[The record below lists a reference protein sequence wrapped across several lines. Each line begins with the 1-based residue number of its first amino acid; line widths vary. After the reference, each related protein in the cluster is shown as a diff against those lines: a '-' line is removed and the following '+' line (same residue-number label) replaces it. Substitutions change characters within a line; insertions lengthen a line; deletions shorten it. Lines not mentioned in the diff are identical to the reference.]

1 MHFKVSS
8 ARFKTKAAKYGESFL
23 RRANELG
30 KFSMSKSIMIVICDF
45 LLLSLLSLANFEKP
59 AEDPLKKPDEALIQ
73 QNFAD
78 SQMLDLLKMS
88 LDNEREKRLALSS
101 DLQKI
106 SQAAE
111 ANRVQAEEQK
121 RVIAAR
127 EKELK
132 SMAQTKLELEKE
144 RAKILEQSQA
154 LQVRVKASEERNAAL
169 QQEIIS
175 AAAKLDKS
183 AQERL
188 ALEKELGNM
197 REVDSTTKLKLMS
210 VQEELKQNK
219 EHLERLRAESESL
232 KNENKAI
239 EIEKQALSTKLEVAT
254 TKTKIYEENIK
265 RYETLVDIEKT
276 EKEKIREHAENLA
289 AGVSE
294 LASSQKEITKE
305 VRELRP
311 QTSSEIFAKLKQKF
325 ISVKFEYTKRG
336 LLGSSANVLEIRA
349 LPIVINDRTW
359 LLFSAV
365 DTILPPSIHRYFPPE
380 TLKVSV
386 EGKTA
391 KFSAPRIFA
400 VMEDPKLLAIPLPK
414 EFCDAEKMNP
424 LEIASNTYAYP
435 ECVVVD
441 PEKFYYGQVPFRAD
455 FRNDSYAQLD
465 VGLFEPI
472 FGTFAPSEGDFVI
485 SRNGEFLGIM
495 SNGSVAYITRMMTP
509 IKSLKLGTA
518 FSPKSCAEFVGTTS
532 ARLKMM
538 PLSLR

>member
-1 MHFKVSS
+1 MVN
-8 ARFKTKAAKYGESFL
+8 L
-23 RRANELG
+23 
-30 KFSMSKSIMIVICDF
+30 KSIMIVICDF

-210 VQEELKQNK
+210 VQEEL
-219 EHLERLRAESESL
+219 
-232 KNENKAI
+232 
-239 EIEKQALSTKLEVAT
+239 
-254 TKTKIYEENIK
+254 
-265 RYETLVDIEKT
+265 
-276 EKEKIREHAENLA
+276 
-289 AGVSE
+289 
-294 LASSQKEITKE
+294 
-305 VRELRP
+305 
-311 QTSSEIFAKLKQKF
+311 
-325 ISVKFEYTKRG
+325 
-336 LLGSSANVLEIRA
+336 
-349 LPIVINDRTW
+349 
-359 LLFSAV
+359 
-365 DTILPPSIHRYFPPE
+365 
-380 TLKVSV
+380 
-386 EGKTA
+386 
-391 KFSAPRIFA
+391 
-400 VMEDPKLLAIPLPK
+400 
-414 EFCDAEKMNP
+414 
-424 LEIASNTYAYP
+424 
-435 ECVVVD
+435 
-441 PEKFYYGQVPFRAD
+441 
-455 FRNDSYAQLD
+455 
-465 VGLFEPI
+465 
-472 FGTFAPSEGDFVI
+472 
-485 SRNGEFLGIM
+485 
-495 SNGSVAYITRMMTP
+495 
-509 IKSLKLGTA
+509 
-518 FSPKSCAEFVGTTS
+518 
-532 ARLKMM
+532 
-538 PLSLR
+538 